1 MRHLYKHPLY
11 VVHIKIYT
19 KKRNLYGLRFFI
31 LFVRFIV
38 HTVAYSSQQ

>member
-1 MRHLYKHPLY
+1 MRHLYKRPLY